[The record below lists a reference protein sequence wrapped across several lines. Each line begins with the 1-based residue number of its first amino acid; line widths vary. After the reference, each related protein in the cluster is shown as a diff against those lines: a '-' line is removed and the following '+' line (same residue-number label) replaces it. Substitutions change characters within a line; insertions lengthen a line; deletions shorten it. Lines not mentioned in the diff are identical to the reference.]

1 MSYRI
6 IATKTYHQFAKKY
19 KIPLSINGVKK
30 TIPQLQQEIYMYET
44 NNKHY
49 IKGKKL
55 YYY

>member
-19 KIPLSINGVKK
+19 KIPLSNNGIRK

-44 NNKHY
+44 MNKHL
-49 IKGKKL
+49 IKGRKL

>member
-1 MSYRI
+1 MSSRI

-19 KIPLSINGVKK
+19 KIPLSVNGVKK
-30 TIPQLQQEIYMYET
+30 TIPQLQNEIYLYET
-44 NNKHY
+44 INKHL

>member
-30 TIPQLQQEIYMYET
+30 SIPQLQREIYLYET
-44 NNKHY
+44 NNKHL
-49 IKGKKL
+49 IKSKKL
-55 YYY
+55 YY

>member
-6 IATKTYHQFAKKY
+6 ISTKTYHQFAKKY

-30 TIPQLQQEIYMYET
+30 SIPQLQNEIYLYET
-44 NNKHY
+44 MNKHL

>member
-19 KIPLSINGVKK
+19 KIPLSNNGIRK

-44 NNKHY
+44 MNKHL